1 MKSPTSSLLVCIS
14 VLLSRSVMSSSFSPS
29 VFGRASAYATT
40 VKNGVNNDLTLFLR
54 GGGDDNSI
62 VGGTSGS
69 SINSIIN
76 DNSDSALGGGGEVV
90 LAAVANGG
98 GEVEEVK
105 SSASSTSKVGPNAP
119 PPGPLRRLFPSFPW
133 HELPNYL
140 TYARCIS
147 IPIFLAL
154 SYYPVSFP
162 NRAPTLSI
170 IFAVASITDW
180 FDGFLA
186 RRWDVTSPF
195 GAFLDPVA
203 DKLMVSTAL
212 IVLAGRYGGIV
223 AIPAAVIMAREV
235 GVSALREWMAQRG
248 QRDSVKVGMQGK
260 IKAALTMIS
269 ITLMLLVPEGVGLES
284 VAWTK
289 YLGVLGVGGT
299 GNIVEGVVNEGLAW
313 MLGPSLLMLFASAFV
328 TVTSGSVYFRAAAPV
343 LMGKE

>member
-1 MKSPTSSLLVCIS
+1 MSPLIAGMS
-14 VLLSRSVMSSSFSPS
+14 VLLSSTVMSSSFSPA
-29 VFGRASAYATT
+29 VFGRATAYAKTAT
-40 VKNGVNNDLTLFLR
+40 INGVNNAERMTLFLR
-54 GGGDDNSI
+54 GGADDDSI
-62 VGGTSGS
+62 VSSGASFISNSGGVS
-69 SINSIIN
+69 
-76 DNSDSALGGGGEVV
+76 GGGVV
-90 LAAVANGG
+90 LSAVANGG
-98 GEVEEVK
+98 GEATPT
-105 SSASSTSKVGPNAP
+105 SSSTKVGPNAP
-119 PPGPLRRLFPSFPW
+119 PPGPLRRLFPKFPW

-140 TYARCIS
+140 TYVRCIS
-147 IPIFLAL
+147 IPIFLGL
-154 SYYPVSFP
+154 SYYPVIMP
-162 NRAPTLSI
+162 NRAPVLSVL
-170 IFAVASITDW
+170 FAVASITDW

-248 QRDSVKVGMQGK
+248 ARDSVKVGMQGK

-289 YLGVLGVGGT
+289 YLGILGVGGAGT
-299 GNIVEGVVNEGLAW
+299 VIEGVANDGLAW
-313 MLGPSLLMLFASAFV
+313 ILGPSLLMLFASAFV
-328 TVTSGSVYFRAAAPV
+328 TVTSGSVYFKAAAPV
-343 LMGKE
+343 LLGKE

>member
-1 MKSPTSSLLVCIS
+1 MKYPINVIAGVS
-14 VLLSRSVMSSSFSPS
+14 VLLSSPVMSSSFSPA
-29 VFGRASAYATT
+29 VFGRATAG
-40 VKNGVNNDLTLFLR
+40 VKNADRMTLLLR
-54 GGGDDNSI
+54 GGGEDASI
-62 VGGTSGS
+62 VS
-69 SINSIIN
+69 S
-76 DNSDSALGGGGEVV
+76 SAANGGGVA
-90 LAAVANGG
+90 LSAVSGG
-98 GEVEEVK
+98 GEVEEAPST
-105 SSASSTSKVGPNAP
+105 SSSSKVGPNAP
-119 PPGPLRRLFPSFPW
+119 PPGPLRRLFPKFPW

-147 IPIFLAL
+147 IPIFLGL
-154 SYYPVSFP
+154 SYFPVIMP
-162 NRAPTLSI
+162 NRAPVLSLL
-170 IFAVASITDW
+170 FAMASITDW

-223 AIPAAVIMAREV
+223 AIPAAIIMAREV

-248 QRDSVKVGMQGK
+248 ARDSVKVGMQGK
-260 IKAALTMIS
+260 IKAALTMVS

-284 VAWTK
+284 VSWTK
-289 YLGVLGVGGT
+289 HLGILGVGGA
-299 GNIVEGVVNEGLAW
+299 GSVVEGVVNDGLAW

-343 LMGKE
+343 LLGKE

>member
-14 VLLSRSVMSSSFSPS
+14 VLLSRSVMSSSFSPP
-29 VFGRASAYATT
+29 FGRASAYATT
-40 VKNGVNNDLTLFLR
+40 VKNNGVNNDLTLFLR
-54 GGGDDNSI
+54 GGSDDNSI

-69 SINSIIN
+69 SINSID
-76 DNSDSALGGGGEVV
+76 DNSDSAPGGGGEVV

-105 SSASSTSKVGPNAP
+105 STSSTSKVGPNAP

-269 ITLMLLVPEGVGLES
+269 ITLMLLVPEGVGLQS

-289 YLGVLGVGGT
+289 YLGILGVGGT
-299 GNIVEGVVNEGLAW
+299 GNVVEGIVNEGLPW